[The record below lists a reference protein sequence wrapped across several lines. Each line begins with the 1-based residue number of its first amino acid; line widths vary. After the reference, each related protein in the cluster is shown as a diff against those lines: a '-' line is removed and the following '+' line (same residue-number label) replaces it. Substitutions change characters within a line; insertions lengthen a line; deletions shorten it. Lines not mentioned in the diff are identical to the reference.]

1 MFYAHFVL
9 AKKGPLARIWL
20 AAHWDKKLTKAHVF
34 ETNIESSVEGILQP
48 KVKMALRT
56 SGHLLL
62 GIVRIYSRKAKYLLA
77 DCNEAF
83 IKIKIAFRPGVVDLP
98 EGNREAAVA
107 AITLPEVFHD
117 FDTALPDIT
126 IDMDAQVSLN
136 QSRAE
141 DITLKEDYGNL
152 SLMADDGFDDMGF
165 EEPEAARDAT
175 NMEDGFDDASLLLCE
190 DPSQERPDESAP
202 GVSNASIVS
211 KPKLSLDA
219 PLKDDGFGGTVG
231 EGLLDGETGG
241 LFEPAG
247 LFDDAPLGPVELDN
261 TATEPTVNENIEQ
274 PLEKPIEQHAE
285 DDSDDDMYDMAPGS
299 MGAPSPPS
307 SPESPGPPLN
317 TDGNAPEPESRV
329 TDLEPREENPLDPL
343 PRGPDPASDPIQDMP
358 PPPPP
363 EEMPPPPVPHIPA
376 LDHTTLINNDAES
389 FALAPLDATIVHGA
403 ERTVKAKRKRKLV
416 VDEVKSISGEEMKS
430 QLSDTTDIVATLDL
444 APPTK
449 RLMHWKETGGVEKLF
464 SLPGHRIL
472 SKTLTRAYLRHLT
485 TRSVENEVY
494 GNDDEQDELDSEIEK
509 GRDEDAS
516 VGSSKRRRLME
527 SELPHDLSHLDS
539 FHLDSSRPSYPNEPS
554 LPRAS
559 FTNEPNLSHPSLDV
573 PNFMPPQH
581 HLFPP
586 NYDQQMMPPQV
597 MQHGHMVLQPDLHQL
612 PHIPQMMDSMVN
624 QGPSLQ
630 SITPSIHS
638 DALPGVTD
646 SVHHSVIEPVSQHLH
661 PNAMAPEHLQ
671 QQQQL
676 SMDKQLPPHPNLN
689 DPLNQQMLQNQLQPN
704 TNDFIP
710 HNENGAHPDT
720 EQNPPPAIN
729 GQMPQH
735 NIDDDATQPLLD
747 QYPQTQERHEAN
759 SSAPSE
765 LLQNDVAAAPAVD
778 KQAEEPALQ
787 NGIDQPTTDAQSAS
801 NLLFDSLIGDMQTQP
816 QQQNTSTLNESSD
829 MQMPQDKQNE
839 FMGSDDEDDY
849 GAPASVGPIMPDEQM
864 ADETYEQFEERILTK
879 RTTHLLHVIHNALD
893 NNRSISFSELVKN
906 NKRKQVAQKFYTFLV
921 LKKQQAVELEQ
932 NPSYGDMI
940 ITRGP
945 KYNAVY
951 NGN

>member
-175 NMEDGFDDASLLLCE
+175 SMEDGFDDASLLLCE
-190 DPSQERPDESAP
+190 DPSQERPDENAP
-202 GVSNASIVS
+202 GVSSASIGS

-247 LFDDAPLGPVELDN
+247 LFDDAPLGPVDLD
-261 TATEPTVNENIEQ
+261 TAAAESAVTESIEQ
-274 PLEKPIEQHAE
+274 PLEKPTEQHAE
-285 DDSDDDMYDMAPGS
+285 EDSDDDMYDMAPGS

-317 TDGNAPEPESRV
+317 ADGNIPESEARIS
-329 TDLEPREENPLDPL
+329 DLEPREENPIDSI

-416 VDEVKSISGEEMKS
+416 VDEVKSISGEEMKA

-494 GNDDEQDELDSEIEK
+494 GNDDDQDELDSEIEK
-509 GRDEDAS
+509 GRDEDVS
-516 VGSSKRRRLME
+516 IGSNKRRRLMD

-539 FHLDSSRPSYPNEPS
+539 FHLDSTRPSYPNEANISRPSFPNEPS
-554 LPRAS
+554 LPHA
-559 FTNEPNLSHPSLDV
+559 SLDV
-573 PNFMPPQH
+573 PSFLPPQH

-586 NYDQQMMPPQV
+586 MCDQQMINQQV

-612 PHIPQMMDSMVN
+612 PHIPQMMDSMGN

-630 SITPSIHS
+630 SITPSIH
-638 DALPGVTD
+638 TD
-646 SVHHSVIEPVSQHLH
+646 GLSESVHHSVIEPVPQHLH
-661 PNAMAPEHLQ
+661 PNTMAPEHLQ

-676 SMDKQLPPHPNLN
+676 SIDKQLPHPGLNDQPDNVHHPVIEPTSQHLHPDTMAPEHLQQQQLPMDKQLPHPGLN
-689 DPLNQQMLQNQLQPN
+689 DQLNQQMLQNQLQPPN
-704 TNDFIP
+704 
-710 HNENGAHPDT
+710 
-720 EQNPPPAIN
+720 
-729 GQMPQH
+729 
-735 NIDDDATQPLLD
+735 
-747 QYPQTQERHEAN
+747 
-759 SSAPSE
+759 
-765 LLQNDVAAAPAVD
+765 VAAPAAE
-778 KQAEEPALQ
+778 KQVEEPALQ
-787 NGIDQPTTDAQSAS
+787 NGIDPPPTDAQTAS
-801 NLLFDSLIGDMQTQP
+801 NLLFDSLIGDMPP
-816 QQQNTSTLNESSD
+816 QQQNTSSINESTDLNMS
-829 MQMPQDKQNE
+829 QDKQNE

-849 GAPASVGPIMPDEQM
+849 GAPASVGPILPEEQM

-893 NNRSISFSELVKN
+893 NDRSISFAELVRN

-932 NPSYGDMI
+932 NPSYGDLI

>member
-165 EEPEAARDAT
+165 DEPEAARDAT
-175 NMEDGFDDASLLLCE
+175 SMEDGFGDASLLLCA
-190 DPSQERPDESAP
+190 DPSQERTDDNAP
-202 GVSNASIVS
+202 GVSSTSIGGS
-211 KPKLSLDA
+211 KPKLSLDT

-261 TATEPTVNENIEQ
+261 STAEPTATENVEQ
-274 PLEKPIEQHAE
+274 LAEKPVEQQAE
-285 DDSDDDMYDMAPGS
+285 DDSDDDMYDMGPAS

-317 TDGNAPEPESRV
+317 TDGNIPEPESRAS
-329 TDLEPREENPLDPL
+329 DLEQHEENPLDPV

-363 EEMPPPPVPHIPA
+363 EEMPPPPVPHVPA

-416 VDEVKSISGEEMKS
+416 VDEIKSISGEEMKA

-494 GNDDEQDELDSEIEK
+494 GNDDDQDELDTEIEK
-509 GRDEDAS
+509 GRDEDVS
-516 VGSSKRRRLME
+516 GSGKRRRLME
-527 SELPHDLSHLDS
+527 TELPHDLSHLDS
-539 FHLDSSRPSYPNEPS
+539 FHLDSTRSTYPNEPS

-559 FTNEPNLSHPSLDV
+559 FPNEPSMPHSSLDV

-586 NYDQQMMPPQV
+586 MCDQQIMPPPN
-597 MQHGHMVLQPDLHQL
+597 MQHGHMVLQPDIHQL
-612 PHIPQMMDSMVN
+612 PHIPQMMDSMGN
-624 QGPSLQ
+624 QGPSLH
-630 SITPSIHS
+630 SITPSIQS
-638 DALPGVTD
+638 DALPGVPD
-646 SVHHSVIEPVSQHLH
+646 SVHHSVIEPVPQHMH
-661 PNAMAPEHLQ
+661 PNAMAPEHIQ
-671 QQQQL
+671 QQMQPQATLNDQL
-676 SMDKQLPPHPNLN
+676 S
-689 DPLNQQMLQNQLQPN
+689 QQMLQNQLPPA

-710 HNENGAHPDT
+710 HSENGTLPET
-720 EQNPPPAIN
+720 EPNPPPAMN
-729 GQMPQH
+729 GQMSQH
-735 NIDDDATQPLLD
+735 DDDATQPLLD
-747 QYPQTQERHEAN
+747 QYSQERRDTSN
-759 SSAPSE
+759 SAPAE
-765 LLQNDVAAAPAVD
+765 MHQTDVAVPPIAD
-778 KQAEEPALQ
+778 KQGEKPALQ
-787 NGIDQPTTDAQSAS
+787 NGIDQQTNDVQNAS
-801 NLLFDSLIGDMQTQP
+801 NILFDSLIGDMP
-816 QQQNTSTLNESSD
+816 PQNTSSLNDTVD
-829 MQMPQDKQNE
+829 MQMHQDKENE
-839 FMGSDDEDDY
+839 YMGSDDDDY
-849 GAPASVGPIMPDEQM
+849 GAPASVGPIMPEEQM

-879 RTTHLLHVIHNALD
+879 RTTHLLHMIHNALD
-893 NNRSISFSELVKN
+893 QDRSISFSELVRN

-932 NPSYGDMI
+932 NPSYGDLI

>member
-175 NMEDGFDDASLLLCE
+175 SMEDGFDDASLLLCE
-190 DPSQERPDESAP
+190 DPSQERQDENAP

-247 LFDDAPLGPVELDN
+247 LFDDAPLGPVDLD
-261 TATEPTVNENIEQ
+261 TGAAESAVTENIEQ
-274 PLEKPIEQHAE
+274 PLEKPAEQHAE
-285 DDSDDDMYDMAPGS
+285 EDSDDDMYDMAPGS

-317 TDGNAPEPESRV
+317 ADGNVPESEARV
-329 TDLEPREENPLDPL
+329 SDLEPREENPIESL

-416 VDEVKSISGEEMKS
+416 VDEVKSISGEEMKA

-494 GNDDEQDELDSEIEK
+494 GNDDDQDELDTEIEK
-509 GRDEDAS
+509 GRDEDVS
-516 VGSSKRRRLME
+516 IGSNKRRRLMD

-539 FHLDSSRPSYPNEPS
+539 FHLDSTRPSYPNEANISRPSFPNEPS
-554 LPRAS
+554 LPHA
-559 FTNEPNLSHPSLDV
+559 SLDV
-573 PNFMPPQH
+573 PSFLPPQH

-586 NYDQQMMPPQV
+586 MCDQQMMNPQV
-597 MQHGHMVLQPDLHQL
+597 MQHGHMG
-612 PHIPQMMDSMVN
+612 N

-630 SITPSIHS
+630 SITPSIH
-638 DALPGVTD
+638 TD
-646 SVHHSVIEPVSQHLH
+646 GLSESVHHSVIEPVSQHLH

-671 QQQQL
+671 QQQQQQQQPQQL
-676 SMDKQLPPHPNLN
+676 SMDKQLPHPGLNDQSDSVHHSVIEPTSQHLHPDAMAPEHLQQQQLSIDKQLPHPGLN
-689 DPLNQQMLQNQLQPN
+689 DQLNQQMLQNQLQPPN
-704 TNDFIP
+704 
-710 HNENGAHPDT
+710 
-720 EQNPPPAIN
+720 
-729 GQMPQH
+729 
-735 NIDDDATQPLLD
+735 
-747 QYPQTQERHEAN
+747 
-759 SSAPSE
+759 
-765 LLQNDVAAAPAVD
+765 VAAPAAE

-787 NGIDQPTTDAQSAS
+787 NGIDPPTTEAQTAS
-801 NLLFDSLIGDMQTQP
+801 NLLFDSLIGDMPPQP
-816 QQQNTSTLNESSD
+816 QNTSSINESADLNMS
-829 MQMPQDKQNE
+829 QDKQNE

-849 GAPASVGPIMPDEQM
+849 GAPASVGPILPEEQM

-893 NNRSISFSELVKN
+893 NDRSISFAELVRN

-932 NPSYGDMI
+932 NPSYGDLI